1 MRAVVFDGQ
10 GGVRVA
16 EVPDPHLED
25 DSDAIVRVTRAGI
38 CGTDLH
44 LLAHP
49 EGLREGMVLGHE
61 FIGIVESVG
70 SRVAGLREGDLVA
83 GGDYVACGTCRWCRS
98 GDHWHCVER
107 RFLGTGTTFGP
118 ELPGAQAEL
127 VRVPFATT
135 SLRSLPARLDHDDA
149 ILLGDVLATGYAAAQ
164 RARLKPGATVVVLGG
179 GPVGQ
184 IAATCAQMLGAG
196 VVIVGEPVAQRRML
210 AESAGSLATTPDQ
223 LSTVLA
229 TVTDGRGA
237 DAVLD
242 CVGGALGLGMA
253 LEHVRNAGTTVSV
266 GVPTTPTWEMPI
278 ADAFARE
285 LTIGFAVG
293 NFLED
298 ADVLM
303 DLLDSGMVVPDRLLS
318 SGLALERAP
327 EAYAAMANRDSVKC
341 VLRPATHP

>member
-1 MRAVVFDGQ
+1 MRAVVYNGQ

-16 EVPDPHLED
+16 DVPDPQLED

-49 EGLREGMVLGHE
+49 DGLCEGMVLGHE
-61 FIGIVESVG
+61 FIGVVESVG
-70 SRVAGLREGDLVA
+70 SRVSGVRVGDLVA

-98 GDHWHCVER
+98 ANHWHCAER

-118 ELPGAQAEL
+118 PLPGAQAEL
-127 VRVPFATT
+127 VRVPFATA
-135 SLRSLPARLDHDDA
+135 SLRLLPARLDRDDA
-149 ILLGDVLATGYAAAQ
+149 VLLGDVLATGYAAVR
-164 RARLKPGATVVVLGG
+164 RARLRPGGIVAVLGG

-196 VVIVGEPVAQRRML
+196 VVVVGEPVAERRTL
-210 AESAGSLATTPDQ
+210 AESAGSLVTTPEQ
-223 LSTVLA
+223 LSAVLA

-242 CVGGALGLGMA
+242 CVGGALGIGMA
-253 LEHVRNAGTTVSV
+253 LSHVRNAGVIVSV
-266 GVPTTPTWEMPI
+266 GVPAEPTWKMPV
-278 ADAFARE
+278 ADCFARE

-303 DLLDSGMVVPDRLLS
+303 DLLDSGMVVPDGLLS
-318 SGLALERAP
+318 GGLGLDRAP

-341 VLRPATHP
+341 VLRPATHL